1 MPEAPEK
8 TVAQM
13 ESSPSPANADDLQL
27 PDNPCVFTFWE
38 RVKIFLASRI
48 GYFVVLL
55 VGHSLR
61 WEVVG
66 WEHWEA
72 ARKIGKGL
80 IYTAWHRGIFAATW
94 FWRQRGIVVMS
105 GWNFDAQCT
114 AQLIHLHGYRTARGS
129 SSRGAGRALVA
140 MVRALRKG
148 SDTGFTIDGPRGP
161 RFMAK
166 PGPVLLAKASGA
178 AILCFHIALR
188 RAYVFEKTWDLTQIP
203 YPFSRAALF
212 IAPPILV
219 AGDADKAEQTRKLQE
234 MQATLDDLRRR
245 GDEWTAAAENRNPK
259 IENRN

>member
-1 MPEAPEK
+1 MTDGDEPTRTTAEEA
-8 TVAQM
+8 A
-13 ESSPSPANADDLQL
+13 ADADELQL

-48 GYFVVLL
+48 GYLVVLL
-55 VGHSLR
+55 VGRSLR
-61 WEVVG
+61 WEVEG
-66 WEHWEA
+66 WENWEA

-80 IYTAWHRGIFAATW
+80 VYVFWHREIFSATW
-94 FWRQRGIVVMS
+94 FWRKRGIVVMS

-148 SDTGFTIDGPRGP
+148 SDTAFSIDGPRGP
-161 RFMAK
+161 RFIAK

-188 RAYVFEKTWDLTQIP
+188 SGYVFKKTWDLTQIP
-203 YPFSRAALF
+203 YPFSRAAIF

-219 AGDADKAEQTRKLQE
+219 AGDANKAEQARKFQE

-245 GDEWTAAAENRNPK
+245 GEEWTAGAESRNPK
-259 IENRN
+259 PEARNSK